1 MTIAGTGVTIVLVVS
16 ARDTLS
22 EAPVEGVACV
32 VVVTLRHIEAKQLLL
47 LVIQPCV
54 EIFKLCSQ
62 VLVHHMGVSDVLD
75 IRVVVSCWDM
85 KLLLVFIVSCR
96 GR

>member
-32 VVVTLRHIEAKQLLL
+32 VVVTLRHIKAKQLLL
-47 LVIQPCV
+47 LVDTTMC
-54 EIFKLCSQ
+54 
-62 VLVHHMGVSDVLD
+62 
-75 IRVVVSCWDM
+75 
-85 KLLLVFIVSCR
+85 
-96 GR
+96 